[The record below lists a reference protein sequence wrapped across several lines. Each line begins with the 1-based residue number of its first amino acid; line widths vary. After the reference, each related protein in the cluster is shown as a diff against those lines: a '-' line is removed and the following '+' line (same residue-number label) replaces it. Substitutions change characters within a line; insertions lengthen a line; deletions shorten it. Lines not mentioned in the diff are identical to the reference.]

1 MKVDDPVRSSRPA
14 TQPHHE
20 QDPLPES
27 ERRGLAERS
36 ALRTA
41 ERERDVAR
49 LKGEISFALGDITD
63 TEGQVLALQQVA
75 DLIAKGF
82 GDWCVIHVAEPGE
95 ARRIASH
102 ADVLKPTWTQAF
114 STRWRPRPDSP
125 RGHFAVLR
133 SGQPQWFPS
142 VSDQMLVETAVDPE
156 HLEALRAMH
165 ISSYLCVP
173 MHARRRIVGTLACVR
188 TATSPAYDEREVA
201 FAQQIADRVGLA
213 IDNSR
218 LYREAQEARET
229 AERLYVAEQR
239 ARAEAEALAR
249 VAQALSEAGLDLDA
263 VVQRV
268 TDEATALVGA
278 QFGAFFYNAVG
289 EKGEEYMLYTLSG
302 APRAAFEKFG
312 LPRNTPIFA
321 PTFAGLGTVRLDD
334 VKKDPRYGTMSPH
347 HGMPKGHLPVTSYL
361 AVPVVS
367 RSGVVIGGL
376 FFGHSAPG
384 RFTEQHER
392 IARVLAA
399 HASLAIDN
407 TRVFRASREAEERQ
421 ARLVGE
427 LEHAVRFSEMFV
439 GILGHDLRNPLS
451 AITTA
456 ASVVLSRADSERV
469 AKPVSRILGSADRM
483 SRMIDQ
489 ILDFTRVRL
498 GGGIPLSRKRF
509 ELADICRLVL
519 DELRG
524 EGDDEPQAQLELR
537 GPTSGEWDEDRLAQ
551 LVSNLAGNALQ
562 HRSPGT
568 PVLVSIDGSMPDKVT
583 LSVQNRGSVPP
594 DLLPVI
600 FEPLR
605 GRDGRKRQGS
615 SGLGLGLYISQQIAL
630 AHGGSIRVDS
640 EPGADH
646 TRFDVD
652 LPRSP
657 PVPQQTQQENVK

>member
-1 MKVDDPVRSSRPA
+1 
-14 TQPHHE
+14 
-20 QDPLPES
+20 
-27 ERRGLAERS
+27 
-36 ALRTA
+36 
-41 ERERDVAR
+41 
-49 LKGEISFALGDITD
+49 
-63 TEGQVLALQQVA
+63 
-75 DLIAKGF
+75 
-82 GDWCVIHVAEPGE
+82 
-95 ARRIASH
+95 
-102 ADVLKPTWTQAF
+102 
-114 STRWRPRPDSP
+114 
-125 RGHFAVLR
+125 
-133 SGQPQWFPS
+133 
-142 VSDQMLVETAVDPE
+142 
-156 HLEALRAMH
+156 
-165 ISSYLCVP
+165 
-173 MHARRRIVGTLACVR
+173 
-188 TATSPAYDEREVA
+188 
-201 FAQQIADRVGLA
+201 
-213 IDNSR
+213 
-218 LYREAQEARET
+218 
-229 AERLYVAEQR
+229 
-239 ARAEAEALAR
+239 
-249 VAQALSEAGLDLDA
+249 
-263 VVQRV
+263 
-268 TDEATALVGA
+268 
-278 QFGAFFYNAVG
+278 
-289 EKGEEYMLYTLSG
+289 
-302 APRAAFEKFG
+302 
-312 LPRNTPIFA
+312 
-321 PTFAGLGTVRLDD
+321 
-334 VKKDPRYGTMSPH
+334 
-347 HGMPKGHLPVTSYL
+347 
-361 AVPVVS
+361 
-367 RSGVVIGGL
+367 
-376 FFGHSAPG
+376 
-384 RFTEQHER
+384 
-392 IARVLAA
+392 
-399 HASLAIDN
+399 
-407 TRVFRASREAEERQ
+407 
-421 ARLVGE
+421 
-427 LEHAVRFSEMFV
+427 
-439 GILGHDLRNPLS
+439 
-451 AITTA
+451 
-456 ASVVLSRADSERV
+456 VLSRADSERV

>member
-1 MKVDDPVRSSRPA
+1 MTVDDPARSSRPA
-14 TQPHHE
+14 NEHPEHE
-20 QDPLPES
+20 ALPPELES
-27 ERRGLAERS
+27 ERRARPAE
-36 ALRTA
+36 
-41 ERERDVAR
+41 ERARDVAR
-49 LKGEISFALGDITD
+49 LKGEISFALADITD
-63 TEGQVLALQQVA
+63 TEGQVTALQQVA

-95 ARRIASH
+95 SRRIAAH
-102 ADVLKPTWTQAF
+102 AQSVKASWTQAF
-114 STRWRPRPDSP
+114 ATRWRPRPDTP
-125 RGHFAVLR
+125 HGHFAVMR
-133 SGQPQWFPS
+133 SGQPQWFPR
-142 VSDQMLVETAVDPE
+142 VSDQILVETAVDPE
-156 HLEALRAMH
+156 HLAALRALD
-165 ISSYLCVP
+165 ITSYLCVP
-173 MHARRRIVGTLACVR
+173 MHVRRRIVGTLACVR
-188 TATSPAYDEREVA
+188 IGASSAFDESDLS

-249 VAQALSEAGLDLDA
+249 VAQALSEVGLDLDA

-278 QFGAFFYNAVG
+278 QFGAFFYNVVG

-321 PTFAGLGTVRLDD
+321 PTFSGEGVVRLDD
-334 VKKDPRYGTMSPH
+334 VKQDPRYGTMSPH
-347 HGMPKGHLPVTSYL
+347 HGMPKGHLPVASYL

-367 RSGVVIGGL
+367 RTGPVIGGL
-376 FFGHSAPG
+376 FFGHSAPA

-392 IARVLAA
+392 IGRVLAN

-407 TRVFRASREAEERQ
+407 ARMFQAAREGEERQ

-456 ASVVLSRADSERV
+456 ASVVLSRSDSDRV
-469 AKPVSRILGSADRM
+469 AKPVSRILSSADRM

-498 GGGIPLSRKRF
+498 GGGIPLSRKAVD
-509 ELADICRLVL
+509 LAAVCRVVL
-519 DELRG
+519 DELRD
-524 EGDDEPQAQLELR
+524 EGDEDRQARLVLR
-537 GPTSGEWDEDRLAQ
+537 GDTRGEWDEDRLAQ
-551 LVSNLAGNALQ
+551 LLSNLAGNALQ
-562 HRSPGT
+562 HRPPGT
-568 PVLVSIDGSMPDKVT
+568 KVTICIDGSLPHQVT
-583 LSVQNRGSVPP
+583 LSVENSGTVPAE
-594 DLLPVI
+594 LLPVI

-605 GRDGRKRQGS
+605 GREGGKREGS

-646 TRFDVD
+646 TRFYVE
-652 LPRSP
+652 LPRTP
-657 PVPQQTQQENVK
+657 RGPQQTQEQTEENVK

>member
-1 MKVDDPVRSSRPA
+1 MKVDDPARSRPA
-14 TQPHHE
+14 ANEQPE
-20 QDPLPES
+20 RDALPPRPES
-27 ERRGLAERS
+27 ERRASLA
-36 ALRTA
+36 A
-41 ERERDVAR
+41 EREREVAR
-49 LKGEISFALGDITD
+49 LKSEISFALGDITD
-63 TEGQVLALQQVA
+63 TEGQVTALQQVA
-75 DLIAKGF
+75 DLIAEGF

-95 ARRIASH
+95 ARRIAARAKS
-102 ADVLKPTWTQAF
+102 VKTSWTQAF
-114 STRWRPRPDSP
+114 STRWRPNPDTP
-125 RGHFAVLR
+125 HGHFAVMR
-133 SGQPQWFPS
+133 SGQAQWFPS
-142 VSDQMLVETAVDPE
+142 VSDQILVETAVNSE
-156 HLEALRAMH
+156 HLAALRAMD
-165 ISSYLCVP
+165 ITSYVCVP

-188 TATSPAYDEREVA
+188 IGPSPAFDERDLS

-218 LYREAQEARET
+218 LYREAQEARQT

-278 QFGAFFYNAVG
+278 HFGAFFYNVVG
-289 EKGEEYMLYTLSG
+289 AKGEEYMLYILSG

-321 PTFAGLGTVRLDD
+321 PTFAGQGVVRLDD
-334 VKKDPRYGTMSPH
+334 VKKDPRYGTMAPH

-367 RSGVVIGGL
+367 RTGRVIGGL
-376 FFGHSAPG
+376 FFGHSSPG

-392 IARVLAA
+392 IARVLAN

-407 TRVFRASREAEERQ
+407 ARMFQAAREGEERQ

-456 ASVVLSRADSERV
+456 ASVVLSRSDSDRV
-469 AKPVSRILGSADRM
+469 AKPVSRILSSADRM

-498 GGGIPLSRKRF
+498 GGGIPLSRKPLD
-509 ELADICRLVL
+509 LADVCRLVL
-519 DELRG
+519 DELRS
-524 EGDDEPQAQLELR
+524 EGDEDRRARLVLR
-537 GPTSGEWDEDRLAQ
+537 GETRGEWDEDRLAQ
-551 LVSNLAGNALQ
+551 LLSNLAGNALQ
-562 HRSPGT
+562 HRLPGT
-568 PVLVSIDGSMPDKVT
+568 PVSICIDGSLPHQVT
-583 LSVQNRGSVPP
+583 LSVENRGTVPAE
-594 DLLPVI
+594 LLPVI

-605 GRDGRKRQGS
+605 GREGGKRKGS

-646 TRFDVD
+646 TRFCVE
-652 LPRSP
+652 LPRTP
-657 PVPQQTQQENVK
+657 PIPQQTQDQPEENVK

>member
-1 MKVDDPVRSSRPA
+1 MKVDDPAHGSPA
-14 TQPHHE
+14 QQRHE
-20 QDPLPES
+20 SDARQALRES
-27 ERRGLAERS
+27 ERRGRAERS
-36 ALRTA
+36 ARLTA
-41 ERERDVAR
+41 ERENEVAR
-49 LKGEISFALGDITD
+49 LKGEISLALGDITD
-63 TEGQVLALQQVA
+63 TKGQVTALQQVA
-75 DLIAKGF
+75 NLIAKGF

-95 ARRIASH
+95 ARRIAAHS
-102 ADVLKPTWTQAF
+102 DWLKPAWAQAF
-114 STRWRPRPDSP
+114 STRWRPQPDST
-125 RGHFAVLR
+125 RGHFAVMR
-133 SGQPQWFPS
+133 SGQAQWFPR
-142 VSDQMLVETAVDPE
+142 VSDQMLVETAVDSE
-156 HLEALRAMH
+156 HLAALRAMD
-165 ISSYLCVP
+165 ITSYLCVP
-173 MHARRRIVGTLACVR
+173 MHARQRIVGTLACVR
-188 TATSPAYDEREVA
+188 TGASPAYDESDLS
-201 FAQQIADRVGLA
+201 FAQQIGDRVALA

-229 AERLYVAEQR
+229 AERLYVAERR

-278 QFGAFFYNAVG
+278 QFGAFFYNVVG
-289 EKGEEYMLYTLSG
+289 DQGEEYMLYTLSG
-302 APRAAFEKFG
+302 APRAAFEKLG

-321 PTFAGLGTVRLDD
+321 PTFAGVGVVRLDD
-334 VKKDPRYGTMSPH
+334 VKQDPRYGTMSPH

-367 RSGVVIGGL
+367 RTGPVIGGL

-392 IARVLAA
+392 IGKVLAG

-407 TRVFRASREAEERQ
+407 ARVFQAAREGEERQ
-421 ARLVGE
+421 GRLVGE
-427 LEHAVRFSEMFV
+427 LERAVRFSEMFV
-439 GILGHDLRNPLS
+439 GNLGHDLRNPLS

-456 ASVVLSRADSERV
+456 ASVVLSRADSDRV
-469 AKPVSRILGSADRM
+469 AKPVSRILSSADRM

-498 GGGIPLSRKRF
+498 GGGIQLSRKPL
-509 ELADICRLVL
+509 ELADLCRVVL
-519 DELRG
+519 EELRS
-524 EGDDEPQAQLELR
+524 EGHDDPRPQLELH
-537 GPTSGEWDEDRLAQ
+537 GSSSGEWDEDRLAQ

-568 PVLVSIDGSMPDKVT
+568 PVSICIDGSRPDRVT
-583 LSVQNRGSVPP
+583 LSVHNSGSVPP

-605 GRDGRKRQGS
+605 GREGGKREGS

-657 PVPQQTQQENVK
+657 RAPQQTQENVK